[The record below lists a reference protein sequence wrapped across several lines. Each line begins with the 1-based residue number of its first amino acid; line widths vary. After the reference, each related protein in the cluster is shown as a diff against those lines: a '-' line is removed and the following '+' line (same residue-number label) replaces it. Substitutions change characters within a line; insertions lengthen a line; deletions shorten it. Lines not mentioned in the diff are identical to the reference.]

1 MERSF
6 ITVVIPVYNEE
17 IQICENIN
25 VIRKCL
31 AETGMEFMILLV
43 DDGSTDDTWLKLKML
58 SKEASCI
65 KALRLSRNF
74 GKEAALC
81 AGLEAAEG
89 DCCIIMDADLQ
100 HPPTLIPE
108 MIRLWRDEGYE
119 VIEGVKALRGNES
132 MIKKVGAN
140 SFYKIL
146 SKLSGFN
153 MQQAS
158 DFKLLDKKVVLA
170 WRSMHERGTFF
181 RGMSAWVGYNRISI
195 PFNVG
200 IRTNGVSKWSV
211 FNLCTLAVKAI
222 TSFSSFPL
230 YIITFMGVFFLAGA
244 LVLGIQTLY
253 MKLMGIALN
262 GFTTVILLLLIIG
275 SCLMISLGVIGTY
288 IARIYEEV
296 KCRPRYIVADEI
308 KSNKDCLLSEV
319 ESIGFRPKEKASSH
333 IE

>member
-1 MERSF
+1 MESSF

-17 IQICENIN
+17 SQICENIS
-25 VIRKCL
+25 VIRQCL

-43 DDGSTDDTWLKLKML
+43 DDGSTDGTWSRLTML
-58 SKEASCI
+58 SEDIPCI

-81 AGLEAAEG
+81 AGLEVAEG
-89 DCCIIMDADLQ
+89 DACIIMDADLQ

-119 VIEGVKALRGNES
+119 VVEGVKVLRGNES

-140 SFYKIL
+140 LFYQIL

-153 MQQAS
+153 MQQTS

-170 WRSMHERGTFF
+170 WGSMNERGTFF

-200 IRTNGVSKWSV
+200 IRTIGVSKWSL
-211 FNLCTLAVKAI
+211 FNLFKLAVKAI

-230 YIITFMGVFFLAGA
+230 HLVTFMGVFFLVGA

-253 MKLMGIALN
+253 MKLMGIALS

-275 SCLMISLGVIGTY
+275 SCLMISLGIIGTY

-308 KSNKDCLLSEV
+308 KSSIRNK
-319 ESIGFRPKEKASSH
+319 
-333 IE
+333 

>member
-17 IQICENIN
+17 SQICENIS
-25 VIRKCL
+25 VIKKCL

-43 DDGSTDDTWLKLKML
+43 DDGSTDGTWSRLKML
-58 SKEASCI
+58 SEEIPCI

-89 DCCIIMDADLQ
+89 DGCIIMDADLQ

-108 MIRLWRDEGYE
+108 MIRLWKDEGYE
-119 VIEGVKALRGNES
+119 VVEGVKALRGNES

-140 SFYKIL
+140 LFYQIL
-146 SKLSGFN
+146 SKLSGFD
-153 MQQAS
+153 MQQSS

-170 WRSMHERGTFF
+170 WRSMNERGTFF
-181 RGMSAWVGYNRISI
+181 RGMSAWIGYKRISI

-200 IRTNGVSKWSV
+200 IRAKGVSKWSV
-211 FNLCTLAVKAI
+211 FNLFTLAVKAI

-230 YIITFMGVFFLAGA
+230 HLVTFMGVFFLAGA

-253 MKLMGIALN
+253 MKLMGIALS

-296 KCRPRYIVADEI
+296 KYRPRYIVADEI
-308 KSNKDCLLSEV
+308 KSSENLL
-319 ESIGFRPKEKASSH
+319 IK
-333 IE
+333 

>member
-17 IQICENIN
+17 KQIYENIS
-25 VIRKCL
+25 VIKNCL
-31 AETGMEFMILLV
+31 EETGIGFTILLV
-43 DDGSTDDTWLKLKML
+43 DDGSTDGTWSRLKML
-58 SKEASCI
+58 SEEIPCI

-89 DCCIIMDADLQ
+89 DGCIIMDADLQ

-108 MIRLWRDEGYE
+108 MIRLWKDEGYE
-119 VIEGVKALRGNES
+119 VVEGVKALRGNES
-132 MIKKVGAN
+132 IIKKVGAKL
-140 SFYKIL
+140 FYQIL

-153 MQQAS
+153 MQQSS

-170 WRSMHERGTFF
+170 WRSMNERGTFF

-200 IRTNGVSKWSV
+200 IRTRGVSKWSI
-211 FNLCTLAVKAI
+211 FNLCALAVKAI

-230 YIITFMGVFFLAGA
+230 HIVTFMGVFFLAGA
-244 LVLGIQTLY
+244 LVLGTQTLY
-253 MKLMGIALN
+253 MKLMGMALS

-275 SCLMISLGVIGTY
+275 SSLMISLGVIGSY

-296 KCRPRYIVADEI
+296 KYRPRYIVADEI
-308 KSNKDCLLSEV
+308 KSSEDLLNK
-319 ESIGFRPKEKASSH
+319 
-333 IE
+333 

>member
-1 MERSF
+1 MDSSF

-17 IQICENIN
+17 GQICENIS
-25 VIRKCL
+25 VIRKYL
-31 AETGMEFMILLV
+31 AVTNMEFLILLI
-43 DDGSTDDTWLKLKML
+43 DDGSTDGTWFRLKML
-58 SKEASCI
+58 SDEVPCI

-81 AGLEAAEG
+81 AGLEASEG
-89 DCCIIMDADLQ
+89 AACIIMDADLQ
-100 HPPTLIPE
+100 HPPALIPE
-108 MIRLWRDEGYE
+108 MVRLWKDEGYE
-119 VIEGVKALRGNES
+119 VVEGIKTLRGNES
-132 MIKKVGAN
+132 IINKVGAN
-140 SFYKIL
+140 LFYNIL

-153 MQQAS
+153 IKQAS
-158 DFKLLDKKVVLA
+158 DFKLLDKKVVSA
-170 WRSMHERGTFF
+170 WRSMNERETFF

-200 IRTNGVSKWSV
+200 IRTGGVSKWSL
-211 FNLCTLAVKAI
+211 FKLCNLAVKAI

-230 YIITFMGVFFLAGA
+230 HIVTFMGVFFLIGA

-253 MKLMGIALN
+253 MKLMGMAYS

-275 SCLMISLGVIGTY
+275 SSLMISLGVIGTY

-308 KSNKDCLLSEV
+308 NSRKDVLT
-319 ESIGFRPKEKASSH
+319 R
-333 IE
+333 

>member
-1 MERSF
+1 MEKSF
-6 ITVVIPVYNEE
+6 ITVVIPVFNEE
-17 IQICENIN
+17 NQICENIS
-25 VIRKCL
+25 VIRRCL
-31 AETGMEFMILLV
+31 METDMEFMLLLV
-43 DDGSTDDTWLKLKML
+43 DDGSTDGTWSRLKML
-58 SKEASCI
+58 SEDLTCI

-89 DCCIIMDADLQ
+89 DACIIMDADLQ

-108 MIRLWRDEGYE
+108 MIRLWKDEGFE
-119 VIEGVKALRGNES
+119 VVEGVKALRGNES
-132 MIKKVGAN
+132 IIKKVGAN
-140 SFYKIL
+140 LFYKVQ

-158 DFKLLDKKVVLA
+158 DFKLLDKKVILA
-170 WRSMHERGTFF
+170 WRSLNERGTFF

-195 PFNVG
+195 PFNVAA
-200 IRTNGVSKWSV
+200 RTNGVSKWSLL
-211 FNLCTLAVKAI
+211 NLCTLAVKAI

-230 YIITFMGVFFLAGA
+230 YIVTFMGVFFLAGA
-244 LVLGIQTLY
+244 LALGIQTLY
-253 MKLMGIALN
+253 MKLMGIASS

-296 KCRPRYIVADEI
+296 KYRPRYIVAEEI
-308 KSNKDCLLSEV
+308 KSSED
-319 ESIGFRPKEKASSH
+319 SLIK
-333 IE
+333 

>member
-17 IQICENIN
+17 SQICENIS
-25 VIRKCL
+25 VIRQCL
-31 AETGMEFMILLV
+31 AETGMDFMILLV
-43 DDGSTDDTWLKLKML
+43 DDGSTDSTWSRLKML
-58 SKEASCI
+58 SEEIPCI

-89 DCCIIMDADLQ
+89 EACIIMDADLQ

-108 MIRLWRDEGYE
+108 MIRLWKDEGYE
-119 VIEGVKALRGNES
+119 VVEGVKALRGNES

-140 SFYKIL
+140 LFYQIL

-153 MQQAS
+153 MQQSS
-158 DFKLLDKKVVLA
+158 DFKLLDKKVILA
-170 WRSMHERGTFF
+170 WRSMNERGTFF
-181 RGMSAWVGYNRISI
+181 RGMSAWIGYNRISI

-200 IRTNGVSKWSV
+200 IRAKGVSKWSV
-211 FNLCTLAVKAI
+211 FNLFTLAVKAI

-230 YIITFMGVFFLAGA
+230 HIVTFMGVFFLAGA

-253 MKLMGIALN
+253 MKLMGIALS

-296 KCRPRYIVADEI
+296 KYRPRYIVADEI
-308 KSNKDCLLSEV
+308 KSSEDLL
-319 ESIGFRPKEKASSH
+319 IK
-333 IE
+333 

>member
-1 MERSF
+1 MDKSF

-17 IQICENIN
+17 SQICENIS
-25 VIRKCL
+25 VIKKCL

-43 DDGSTDDTWLKLKML
+43 DDGSTDGTWSRLKML
-58 SKEASCI
+58 SEEIPSI

-81 AGLEAAEG
+81 AGLAAVEG
-89 DCCIIMDADLQ
+89 DACIIMDADLQ

-108 MIRLWRDEGYE
+108 MIRLWKDEGYE
-119 VIEGVKALRGNES
+119 VVEGVKALRGNES
-132 MIKKVGAN
+132 IINKVGAN
-140 SFYKIL
+140 LFYQTL

-158 DFKLLDKKVVLA
+158 DFKLLDKKVVSA
-170 WRSMHERGTFF
+170 WRSMNERGTFF

-200 IRTNGVSKWSV
+200 MRTKGVSKWSL
-211 FNLCTLAVKAI
+211 FNLFNLAVKAI

-230 YIITFMGVFFLAGA
+230 HLVTFMGVFFLIGA

-253 MKLMGIALN
+253 MKLMGIALS

-296 KCRPRYIVADEI
+296 KGRPRYIVADEI
-308 KSNKDCLLSEV
+308 KSREDLL
-319 ESIGFRPKEKASSH
+319 IK
-333 IE
+333 

>member
-1 MERSF
+1 MDSSL

-17 IQICENIN
+17 SQICENIN
-25 VIRKCL
+25 LIIKCL
-31 AETGMEFMILLV
+31 EETGMEFMILLV
-43 DDGSTDDTWLKLKML
+43 DDGSTDGTWLRLKML
-58 SKEASCI
+58 SKEIPCI

-81 AGLEAAEG
+81 AGLTAAEG
-89 DCCIIMDADLQ
+89 DACIIMDADLQ

-108 MIRLWRDEGYE
+108 MIRLWKDDGYE
-119 VIEGVKALRGNES
+119 VVEGVKALRGHES
-132 MIKKVGAN
+132 MINKVGAN
-140 SFYKIL
+140 LFYKTL

-153 MQQAS
+153 MQQSS

-170 WRSMHERGTFF
+170 WRSMNERGTFF

-200 IRTNGVSKWSV
+200 IRTKGVSKWSLI
-211 FNLCTLAVKAI
+211 NLFTLAVKAI
-222 TSFSSFPL
+222 TSFSYFPL
-230 YIITFMGVFFLAGA
+230 HLVTFMGVVFLVGA

-253 MKLMGIALN
+253 MKLTGIALS

-308 KSNKDCLLSEV
+308 KSSKDP
-319 ESIGFRPKEKASSH
+319 FNN
-333 IE
+333 

>member
-1 MERSF
+1 MGKSF

-17 IQICENIN
+17 SQICENIN
-25 VIRKCL
+25 VIRNCL
-31 AETGMEFMILLV
+31 SETGMDFMILLV
-43 DDGSTDDTWLKLKML
+43 DDGSTDGTWLSLKTL
-58 SKEASCI
+58 SEETSCI

-89 DCCIIMDADLQ
+89 DACIIMDCDLQ

-108 MIRLWRDEGYE
+108 MIRLWKHEGYE
-119 VIEGVKALRGNES
+119 VVEGVKALRGNES
-132 MIKKVGAN
+132 IVNKVGA
-140 SFYKIL
+140 SLFYQTL

-158 DFKLLDKKVVLA
+158 DFKLLDKKVVSA
-170 WRSMHERGTFF
+170 WRSMNERGTFF

-200 IRTNGVSKWSV
+200 IRTRGVSKWSL
-211 FNLCTLAVKAI
+211 FNLFNLAVKAI

-230 YIITFMGVFFLAGA
+230 HLVTFMGVFFLVGA

-253 MKLMGIALN
+253 MKLTGMAFS

-288 IARIYEEV
+288 ISRIYEEV
-296 KCRPRYIVADEI
+296 KFRPRYIVADEI
-308 KSNKDCLLSEV
+308 ESSKDLL
-319 ESIGFRPKEKASSH
+319 IK
-333 IE
+333 

>member
-1 MERSF
+1 MDKSL

-17 IQICENIN
+17 SHICENIS
-25 VIRKCL
+25 VIRKYL
-31 AETGMEFMILLV
+31 SETGMEFMILLV
-43 DDGSTDDTWLKLKML
+43 DDGSTDGTWSRLKGL
-58 SKEASCI
+58 SKEVSYI

-89 DCCIIMDADLQ
+89 EACIIMDSDLQ
-100 HPPTLIPE
+100 HPPELIPE
-108 MIRLWRDEGYE
+108 MVRLWKDEGYE
-119 VIEGVKALRGNES
+119 VVEGVKALRGNES
-132 MIKKVGAN
+132 MINKIGAN
-140 SFYKIL
+140 LFYNIL

-153 MQQAS
+153 IKQAS
-158 DFKLLDKKVVLA
+158 DFKLLDKKVVSA
-170 WRSMHERGTFF
+170 WRSMKERDTFF

-200 IRTNGVSKWSV
+200 TRTEGVSKWSL
-211 FNLCTLAVKAI
+211 FNLCRLAVNAI

-230 YIITFMGVFFLAGA
+230 HIVTFMGVLFLAGA
-244 LVLGIQTLY
+244 LVLGVQTLY
-253 MKLMGIALN
+253 MKLSGIALS

-308 KSNKDCLLSEV
+308 NGNGYHPVK
-319 ESIGFRPKEKASSH
+319 
-333 IE
+333 

>member
-1 MERSF
+1 MDRAL

-17 IQICENIN
+17 SQICENIT
-25 VIRKCL
+25 VIRDCL
-31 AETGMEFMILLV
+31 LETDMDFMILLV
-43 DDGSTDDTWLKLKML
+43 DDGSTDSTWSRIKRL
-58 SKEASCI
+58 SEEISCI

-81 AGLEAAEG
+81 AGLEAVEG
-89 DCCIIMDADLQ
+89 DACIIMDADLQ

-108 MIRLWRDEGYE
+108 MIRLWKDGGYE
-119 VIEGVKALRGNES
+119 VVEGVKALRGNES
-132 MIKKVGAN
+132 MVNKFGAN
-140 SFYKIL
+140 LFYKIL

-153 MQQAS
+153 MKQTS
-158 DFKLLDKKVVLA
+158 DFKLLDKKVILA
-170 WRSMHERGTFF
+170 WRSMNERGTFF

-200 IRTNGVSKWSV
+200 TRTKGVSKWSL
-211 FNLCTLAVKAI
+211 FNLFTLAVKAI

-230 YIITFMGVFFLAGA
+230 HLVTFMGVFFLAGA

-253 MKLMGIALN
+253 MKLMGIALS

-275 SCLMISLGVIGTY
+275 SCLMISLGVIGIY

-308 KSNKDCLLSEV
+308 KSSKDIL
-319 ESIGFRPKEKASSH
+319 IK
-333 IE
+333 

>member
-1 MERSF
+1 MGKSF
-6 ITVVIPVYNEE
+6 ITVIIPVYNEE
-17 IQICENIN
+17 SQICENIS

-31 AETGMEFMILLV
+31 TETGMEFMILLV
-43 DDGSTDDTWLKLKML
+43 DDGSTDGTWSRLKML
-58 SKEASCI
+58 SEEIPCI

-81 AGLEAAEG
+81 AGLESAEG
-89 DCCIIMDADLQ
+89 DACIIMDADLQ

-108 MIRLWRDEGYE
+108 MIRLWKDEGYE
-119 VIEGVKALRGNES
+119 VVEGVKALRGNES
-132 MIKKVGAN
+132 IIKKVGAN
-140 SFYKIL
+140 LFYQIL
-146 SKLSGFN
+146 SKLSGFK
-153 MQQAS
+153 MQQTS
-158 DFKLLDKKVVLA
+158 DFKLLDKKVILA
-170 WRSMHERGTFF
+170 WRSMNERGTFF

-200 IRTNGVSKWSV
+200 IRTKGVSKWSL
-211 FNLCTLAVKAI
+211 FNLFKLAVKAI

-230 YIITFMGVFFLAGA
+230 HLVTFMGVFFLAGA

-253 MKLMGIALN
+253 MKLMGIALS

-296 KCRPRYIVADEI
+296 KFRPRYIVADEI
-308 KSNKDCLLSEV
+308 KSSEDRLSEA
-319 ESIGFRPKEKASSH
+319 EAIRIWPKEITSLH
-333 IE
+333 RE

>member
-1 MERSF
+1 MEKSF

-17 IQICENIN
+17 SQICENIS
-25 VIRKCL
+25 VIRTYL
-31 AETGMEFMILLV
+31 EETGMQFMILLV
-43 DDGSTDDTWLKLKML
+43 DDGSTDGTWSRLKML
-58 SKEASCI
+58 SEKTPCI

-108 MIRLWRDEGYE
+108 MIRLWKYEGYD
-119 VIEGVKALRGNES
+119 VVEGVKALRGNES

-140 SFYKIL
+140 LFYRIQ

-158 DFKLLDKKVVLA
+158 DFKLLDKKVILA
-170 WRSMHERGTFF
+170 WHSMNERGTFF

-200 IRTNGVSKWSV
+200 IRTKGVSKWSV
-211 FNLCTLAVKAI
+211 FNLCALAVKAI

-230 YIITFMGVFFLAGA
+230 YIVTFTGVLFLIGA

-253 MKLMGIALN
+253 MKLMGMALS

-275 SCLMISLGVIGTY
+275 SCLMISLGIIGTY

-296 KCRPRYIVADEI
+296 KYRPRYIVADEI
-308 KSNKDCLLSEV
+308 KNNEDLLV
-319 ESIGFRPKEKASSH
+319 K
-333 IE
+333 

>member
-1 MERSF
+1 MAKSF
-6 ITVVIPVYNEE
+6 ITVLIPVYNEE
-17 IQICENIN
+17 SQICENIS

-31 AETGMEFMILLV
+31 AETGMEYMILLV
-43 DDGSTDDTWLKLKML
+43 DDGSTDGTWLRLKML
-58 SKEASCI
+58 SEEIPCI

-81 AGLEAAEG
+81 AGLEAVEG
-89 DCCIIMDADLQ
+89 DACIIMDADLQ

-108 MIRLWRDEGYE
+108 MIRLWKDEGYE
-119 VIEGVKALRGNES
+119 VVEGVKALRGNES
-132 MIKKVGAN
+132 MINKVGA
-140 SFYKIL
+140 SLFYQTL

-158 DFKLLDKKVVLA
+158 DFKLLDKKVILA
-170 WRSMHERGTFF
+170 WRSMNERGTFF

-200 IRTNGVSKWSV
+200 MRTKGVSKWSL
-211 FNLCTLAVKAI
+211 FNLFTLAVKAI

-230 YIITFMGVFFLAGA
+230 QLVTFMGVFFLIGA

-253 MKLMGIALN
+253 MKLSGMALS
-262 GFTTVILLLLIIG
+262 GFTTVILLLLLIG

-308 KSNKDCLLSEV
+308 ESSKDLF
-319 ESIGFRPKEKASSH
+319 IK
-333 IE
+333 

>member
-1 MERSF
+1 MEKSF

-17 IQICENIN
+17 SQICENIS
-25 VIRKCL
+25 VIRECL
-31 AETGMEFMILLV
+31 AKTGIEFMILLV
-43 DDGSTDDTWLKLKML
+43 DDGSTDGTWSRLKML
-58 SKEASCI
+58 SEDIPFI

-89 DCCIIMDADLQ
+89 DACIIMDADLQ

-108 MIRLWRDEGYE
+108 MIRLWKDEGYE
-119 VIEGVKALRGNES
+119 VVEGVKALRGNES
-132 MIKKVGAN
+132 MLKKVGAN
-140 SFYKIL
+140 LFYRIQ

-158 DFKLLDKKVVLA
+158 DFKLLDKKVILA
-170 WRSMHERGTFF
+170 WRSMNERGTFF
-181 RGMSAWVGYNRISI
+181 RGMSAWIGYNRISI

-230 YIITFMGVFFLAGA
+230 HIVTFTGVFFLVGA

-253 MKLMGIALN
+253 MKLMGIALS

-296 KCRPRYIVADEI
+296 KYRPRYIVADEI
-308 KSNKDCLLSEV
+308 MSSEDRLSES
-319 ESIGFRPKEKASSH
+319 ETMGIWPKEIASLH
-333 IE
+333 RE

>member
-1 MERSF
+1 MAKSF
-6 ITVVIPVYNEE
+6 ITVLIPVYNEE
-17 IQICENIN
+17 SQICENIS

-31 AETGMEFMILLV
+31 AETGMEYMILLV
-43 DDGSTDDTWLKLKML
+43 DDGSTDSTWLRLKML
-58 SKEASCI
+58 SEEIPCI

-81 AGLEAAEG
+81 AGLEAVEG
-89 DCCIIMDADLQ
+89 DACIIMDADLQ

-108 MIRLWRDEGYE
+108 MIRLWKDEGYE
-119 VIEGVKALRGNES
+119 VVEGVKALRGNES
-132 MIKKVGAN
+132 MINKVGA
-140 SFYKIL
+140 SLFYQTL

-158 DFKLLDKKVVLA
+158 DFKLLDKKVILA
-170 WRSMHERGTFF
+170 WRSMNERGTFF

-200 IRTNGVSKWSV
+200 MRTKGVSKWSL
-211 FNLCTLAVKAI
+211 FNLFTLAVKAI

-230 YIITFMGVFFLAGA
+230 QLVTFMGVFFLIGA

-253 MKLMGIALN
+253 MKLSGMALS
-262 GFTTVILLLLIIG
+262 GFTTVILLLLLIG

-308 KSNKDCLLSEV
+308 ESSKDLF
-319 ESIGFRPKEKASSH
+319 IK
-333 IE
+333 

>member
-1 MERSF
+1 MEKSF

-17 IQICENIN
+17 SQICENIN
-25 VIRKCL
+25 VIRACL
-31 AETGMEFMILLV
+31 AETGMKFVILLV
-43 DDGSTDDTWLKLKML
+43 DDGSTDGTWSSLKIL
-58 SKEASCI
+58 SKETPCI

-81 AGLEAAEG
+81 AGLESAQG

-108 MIRLWRDEGYE
+108 MIRLWKYEGYE
-119 VIEGVKALRGNES
+119 VVEGVKALRGNEG

-140 SFYKIL
+140 LFYKVQ
-146 SKLSGFN
+146 SKLSGLN

-158 DFKLLDKKVVLA
+158 DFKLLDKKVILA
-170 WRSMHERGTFF
+170 WRSMNERGTFF

-200 IRTNGVSKWSV
+200 IRTKGVSKWSV

-230 YIITFMGVFFLAGA
+230 YIVTFMGVFFLVGA

-253 MKLMGIALN
+253 MKLMGIALS

-288 IARIYEEV
+288 ISRIYEEV
-296 KCRPRYIVADEI
+296 KYRPRYIISDEI
-308 KSNKDCLLSEV
+308 KSNEDFLLSEV
-319 ESIGFRPKEKASSH
+319 ESIGFRPKEKASLH
-333 IE
+333 R

>member
-17 IQICENIN
+17 NQIYENIS
-25 VIRKCL
+25 VIKKCL
-31 AETGMEFMILLV
+31 EETAIEFMILLV
-43 DDGSTDDTWLKLKML
+43 DDGSTDGTWSRLKMI
-58 SKEASCI
+58 SEEIPCI

-81 AGLEAAEG
+81 AGLEAVEG
-89 DCCIIMDADLQ
+89 DGCIIMDADLQ

-108 MIRLWRDEGYE
+108 MIRLWKDEGYE
-119 VIEGVKALRGNES
+119 VVEGVKDLRGNES
-132 MIKKVGAN
+132 IIKKVGAN
-140 SFYKIL
+140 LFYKIL

-153 MQQAS
+153 MQQSS

-170 WRSMHERGTFF
+170 WRSMNERSTFF

-200 IRTNGVSKWSV
+200 IRTKGASKWSV
-211 FNLCTLAVKAI
+211 FNLCALAVKAI

-230 YIITFMGVFFLAGA
+230 YIVTFMGVFFLAGA
-244 LVLGIQTLY
+244 LLLGMQTLY
-253 MKLMGIALN
+253 MKLMGIALS

-296 KCRPRYIVADEI
+296 KYRPRYIVADET
-308 KSNKDCLLSEV
+308 KSSEDLLNK
-319 ESIGFRPKEKASSH
+319 
-333 IE
+333 

>member
-1 MERSF
+1 MDKSF
-6 ITVVIPVYNEE
+6 ITVIIPVYNEE
-17 IQICENIN
+17 SQICENIS

-43 DDGSTDDTWLKLKML
+43 DDGSTDGTWLRLKRL
-58 SKEASCI
+58 SEEISCI

-81 AGLEAAEG
+81 AGLEAVDG
-89 DCCIIMDADLQ
+89 DACIIMDADLQ

-108 MIRLWRDEGYE
+108 MIRLWKDEGYE
-119 VIEGVKALRGNES
+119 VVEGVKALRGNER
-132 MIKKVGAN
+132 MINKVGAN
-140 SFYKIL
+140 LFYQTL

-170 WRSMHERGTFF
+170 WRSMNERGTFF

-200 IRTNGVSKWSV
+200 VRTKGVSKWSL
-211 FNLCTLAVKAI
+211 FNLFTLAIKAI

-230 YIITFMGVFFLAGA
+230 QLVTFMGVFFLVGA

-253 MKLMGIALN
+253 MKFMGIALS

-275 SCLMISLGVIGTY
+275 SCLMISLGIIGTY

-308 KSNKDCLLSEV
+308 ESRKDLLV
-319 ESIGFRPKEKASSH
+319 K
-333 IE
+333 

>member
-1 MERSF
+1 MDKSF
-6 ITVVIPVYNEE
+6 ITVIIPVYNEE
-17 IQICENIN
+17 LQICENIN

-31 AETGMEFMILLV
+31 EETAMDFMILLV
-43 DDGSTDDTWLKLKML
+43 DDGSTDGTWHRLKML
-58 SKEASCI
+58 SEETPCI

-81 AGLEAAEG
+81 AGLEAAQG
-89 DCCIIMDADLQ
+89 DACIIMDADLQ

-108 MIRLWRDEGYE
+108 MIRLWKHEGYE
-119 VIEGVKALRGNES
+119 VVEGVKALRGNES
-132 MIKKVGAN
+132 IINKVGA
-140 SFYKIL
+140 SLFYKTL

-158 DFKLLDKKVVLA
+158 DFKLLDKKVVSA
-170 WRSMHERGTFF
+170 WRSMNERGTFF

-200 IRTNGVSKWSV
+200 IRTNGVSKWSL
-211 FNLCTLAVKAI
+211 FNLFNLAVKAI

-230 YIITFMGVFFLAGA
+230 HLVTFMGVFFLFGA

-253 MKLMGIALN
+253 MKLTGMAFS

-288 IARIYEEV
+288 IARIYDEV
-296 KCRPRYIVADEI
+296 KCRPRYIVADETESSKDPLI
-308 KSNKDCLLSEV
+308 K
-319 ESIGFRPKEKASSH
+319 
-333 IE
+333 